1 MNMRNQMILAV
12 VGVAL
17 VLAALFLFFVRPR
30 QGELSEV
37 RAQVDQEQ
45 QRTQQLQADVT
56 RLRALQREAPQL
68 QATLDKFSELVP
80 ENDEVADF
88 IFQVQEAAN
97 QAGVGFVQITPEL
110 PKQPPE
116 GAPLAEVRATIGAHG
131 GYYAVQDFVRRLYD
145 LDRALRIDTVT
156 MTGVE
161 DDAEAAKS
169 GRIEV
174 QLITR
179 VFFELPEGTGA
190 STGATAAAPAPAT
203 TTPPPATTTP

>member
-1 MNMRNQMILAV
+1 VTARNQMVLAM

-17 VLAALFLFFVRPR
+17 VLLLLFVFFIRPR
-30 QGELSEV
+30 QGELADV

-56 RLRALQREAPQL
+56 RLRALSRQAPQL
-68 QATLDKFSELVP
+68 QATLDKFRELVP

-88 IFQVQEAAN
+88 IFQVQSAAN

-116 GAPLAEVRATIGAHG
+116 GAPLAEVRATVGAQG

-145 LDRALRIDTVT
+145 LDRALRVDTVT

-161 DDAEAAKS
+161 DEEEAAAH
-169 GRIEV
+169 GRIDV
-174 QLITR
+174 QLVTR
-179 VFFELPEGTGA
+179 VFFELPEGAA
-190 STGATAAAPAPAT
+190 SAPATATVPAPTTTPAPAG
-203 TTPPPATTTP
+203 TP